1 MKKSLQ
7 CGFVLLLLLLVFNA
21 VMTFRTAAH
30 LRASQRKMAEVVSI
44 RGEVRA
50 LLAAYVDAETGER
63 GFLLTGDDAYLK
75 PYQMALATIER
86 SDRRLKALLTT
97 GDDLQELRGRIERL
111 GTERMAAL
119 ERALAEEREHGHEAA
134 LAVIRQGHGK
144 ELMDNIRTLAAQLD
158 RELEAMITGLLTAA
172 EQRLTFSKAVT
183 LGTHLVIAGALIGL
197 FFLTRRHFGERET
210 LVVVE
215 RATRARVETLLASE
229 RAAHSEAT
237 HANKLKDEFLAVVS
251 HELRTP
257 LNAIVG
263 WTSLLRESAENPQEL
278 REGLDTIDR
287 NAHAQ
292 ARLIDDLLDVSR
304 IISGKVRLRI
314 GEVDVRTLAVGV
326 VDGLRP
332 AADARGVKVA
342 LSAGDEAAEVLGDPD
357 RLQQVVW
364 NLVSNAIK
372 FTPRGGE
379 VTLSVARTGS
389 AVALQVGDTGQG
401 IRPEFLPRIF
411 DRFSQQDGSTTRG
424 QSGLGLGLSISRLLV
439 ELHGGTITARSA
451 GEGQGATFHVEIPM
465 IAVRELKDQL
475 ADRGTGHTP
484 LPTKPSGVTKHVQLD
499 GLRILAVDDQADTL
513 AVVERVLTRAGAEV
527 RTALSVAD
535 ALAILGDW
543 VPGCIISDIG
553 MPERDGYAF
562 IREVRDLP
570 PPMRTVPAIA
580 LTAFARESDR
590 DLAIEAGFT
599 DHLAKPVD
607 TSALLQK
614 VAALTSHAQGRVH
627 PTPV

>member
-389 AVALQVGDTGQG
+389 AVALEVGDTGQG

-527 RTALSVAD
+527 RTALNVAD